1 MRRLRIN
8 KHEEFITLENLE
20 QRIKEQLDN
29 NNGEHTRNIYG
40 KVDVIKN
47 EDIFGES
54 NKMLILITEA
64 PTVSL
69 MDWCTRVYNTDD
81 RLETTI
87 KKMISTGYYNDDIWM
102 NVIFQ
107 IMIIIKILYDHDLLV
122 NFHDT
127 DPRNISLFIKEQPQ
141 GVTNYPRGF
150 YKFVVDGVPYFL
162 PNYGFIVIF
171 DPLSVSEN
179 PIKLE
184 EKGSSITVSE
194 GKIEQEGGNLY
205 GPAAQIYGAKPQI
218 TKMIYEDPV
227 FINPTPLF
235 PIFNH
240 PQPKYHSEH
249 YKQLIINELSKIPNS
264 EINTNDAFFIYSK
277 KLYGDIFKEN
287 EKVKVYNKMIDKFLG
302 FEWMF
307 STDFSLAG
315 GIKFS
320 NKIKDLCSHL
330 REDLQI
336 NNTDDTRNLPLNEL
350 NKDPKDAILKHFKT
364 YLHEKIGSNIAYPEK
379 VLKDPPNYNFEDG
392 QIIGYLDDEVNGNTV
407 YKWGMVSKS
416 SQGKF
421 KLTEGRIDYNH
432 KFEIIKK
439 SDNNDKLE
447 NISFNQYYCKI
458 PIDEKVCPI
467 YTIRSKEG
475 KESIIDTY
483 IVNNK

>member
-1 MRRLRIN
+1 MGPYGYPQMYSPFINHDYFKRKEPIIVQNRINIENPVGDNIATHNIYEDMLPRTKDKFYFSNMNDRRNTYHFIHNILIKEEEGDEVTLGYDKIGRLNLSSVLKIQKLNPYFNKLFSDNPYASIPQNMIIFNGCYPVSYNHDTNRIDCGKDSLGVNLRIHSLDHIRLNNLSDGNSFSCWRDRKFYQYVRNNILLKNKSPNFLMLYSHHWADDYYIDFNGMNTVRRKYLNKSHNRVWERHRNFILKQYKEKLDKDAPQLLLSNGDYFVIFNIIDYIVKVNISKLDEINPAEIEEMKKHLRRLRIN

-171 DPLSVSEN
+171 DPLSVSE
-179 PIKLE
+179 
-184 EKGSSITVSE
+184 
-194 GKIEQEGGNLY
+194 
-205 GPAAQIYGAKPQI
+205 
-218 TKMIYEDPV
+218 
-227 FINPTPLF
+227 TP
-235 PIFNH
+235 N
-240 PQPKYHSEH
+240 
-249 YKQLIINELSKIPNS
+249 
-264 EINTNDAFFIYSK
+264 
-277 KLYGDIFKEN
+277 
-287 EKVKVYNKMIDKFLG
+287 
-302 FEWMF
+302 
-307 STDFSLAG
+307 
-315 GIKFS
+315 
-320 NKIKDLCSHL
+320 
-330 REDLQI
+330 
-336 NNTDDTRNLPLNEL
+336 
-350 NKDPKDAILKHFKT
+350 
-364 YLHEKIGSNIAYPEK
+364 
-379 VLKDPPNYNFEDG
+379 
-392 QIIGYLDDEVNGNTV
+392 
-407 YKWGMVSKS
+407 
-416 SQGKF
+416 
-421 KLTEGRIDYNH
+421 
-432 KFEIIKK
+432 
-439 SDNNDKLE
+439 
-447 NISFNQYYCKI
+447 
-458 PIDEKVCPI
+458 
-467 YTIRSKEG
+467 
-475 KESIIDTY
+475 
-483 IVNNK
+483 